1 MLKDATPKD
10 KFLLLNDWHSDI
22 FQEVKKDIKNDHL
35 KNDPK
40 FLKKYIGKHLQKVE
54 VEDLVKSYSQAISEG
69 MDHLA
74 EFIYQRWLLRNTDIY
89 DFFAGQLQKI
99 DEDFTEIKE
108 LNLNTSKEIADA
120 SCQQFGACKT
130 YCFSVINS
138 VVFPKSIFDE
148 LNLKAQKEKELK
160 ASHKEEQ
167 NTLELQE
174 DLVKTFE
181 LKMERLIDKYEKR
194 ISGLERKYIIDT
206 EALKKQIAALQK
218 KLA

>member
-1 MLKDATPKD
+1 MLKDASSKE
-10 KFLLLNDWHSDI
+10 KFLLLQEWHQEI
-22 FQEVKKDIKNDHL
+22 FQEIKKDIKNDHL

-54 VEDLVKSYSQAISEG
+54 VEDMVNGYSQAISEG

-74 EFIYQRWLLRNTDIY
+74 EFVYQRWLLRNTDIY
-89 DFFAGQLQKI
+89 DYFADRLAKL

-108 LNLNTSKEIADA
+108 LDPTLSKEIAEN

-138 VVFPKSIFDE
+138 VVFPKQIFDD
-148 LNLKAQKEKELK
+148 LNVKAKNEKKVK
-160 ASHKEEQ
+160 ASQKEEQ
-167 NTLELQE
+167 TSLEMQE
-174 DLVKTFE
+174 GLVKTFE
-181 LKMERLIDKYEKR
+181 LKMERIIDKYEKR
-194 ISGLERKYIIDT
+194 IAGLERKYLNDT
-206 EALKKQIAALQK
+206 EQLKKQIGNLQK